1 MKDGRTQL
9 ADASSVSITTLS
21 TGPTAA
27 TFQVRKL
34 WVRVTSGPD
43 GGKRFGAVADRLVIG
58 THESA
63 DVQLSDPSV
72 SRFHC
77 ELVVEG
83 QRVVLRDLG
92 SRNGTVLDGVA
103 VREAFLSEG
112 SVLAIG
118 RTQLAFEVGE
128 ETVEVSL
135 SSRSRF
141 GTMVGSSPS
150 MRRVFAVL
158 EKAAESDATVL
169 ITGETGTGK
178 EAAAESIHLE
188 SERAEE
194 PFVIVDCS
202 AIPADLLESEL
213 FGHEKGAFT
222 GATSRRDGAFQAA
235 DGGTIFLDELGELPL
250 ALQPKL
256 LRVLENHE
264 VKRVGATQ
272 YQKVNVRVIA
282 ATNRNLKEEVNART
296 FRSDLYY
303 RLAILEVALPPL
315 RDRLED
321 LPPLVEHLL
330 DVGYPPEKTGFLR
343 KPAFLVGLAR
353 HRWPGNVRE
362 LRNYLAR
369 CVALRETVELRPEA
383 DDGGIDTHDPFEVD
397 IEVPYKEA
405 REQWLARF
413 EHAYLVRLLDACE
426 GNKTA
431 AARKAGIDRVHLYRL
446 LWRHG
451 MK

>member
-1 MKDGRTQL
+1 VNDRRTQL
-9 ADASSVSITTLS
+9 ADASSVSLTTLP
-21 TGPTAA
+21 GEAA
-27 TFQVRKL
+27 AEAFQVRKL
-34 WVRVTSGPD
+34 WVRATSGPD
-43 GGKRFGAVADRLVIG
+43 GGKRFGAMADRLVIG

-63 DVQLSDPSV
+63 DVRLSDPSV

-77 ELVVEG
+77 EITVEG
-83 QRVVLRDLG
+83 KRVVLRDLG

-112 SVLAIG
+112 AVLAVG
-118 RTQLAFEVGE
+118 RSQLVFEVGG

-135 SSRSRF
+135 SSRTDF
-141 GTMVGSSPS
+141 GTMVGVSPN

-158 EKAAESDATVL
+158 EKASESEATVL
-169 ITGETGTGK
+169 ISGETGTGK

-188 SERAEE
+188 SERAEK

-272 YQKVNVRVIA
+272 YQKVDVRVIA
-282 ATNRNLKEEVNART
+282 ATNRNLREEVNART

-303 RLAILEVALPPL
+303 RLAILEVDLPPL
-315 RDRLED
+315 RERLED

-330 DVGYPPEKTGFLR
+330 DAGYPPEKTRFLR

-369 CVALRETVELRPEA
+369 CVALRETAELRPEVEGSGTDA
-383 DDGGIDTHDPFEVD
+383 PDPFEVD
-397 IEVPYKEA
+397 IGVPYKEA

-413 EHAYLVRLLDACE
+413 EHAYLVRLMDGSD
-426 GNKTA
+426 GNKSA